1 MDESHAGSS
10 SQSTAGMCAC
20 RKYVGDA
27 RCSLGHKMLFSLALL
42 SAMSGLKDVWFLI
55 ILKLPAGKSFVVLGC
70 PSERSLL
77 LNPVRLRERVL
88 VLPPQLC
95 PAASCQALTGMLL
108 QLGFLPALGDSCLPR
123 GFVSSFLFF
132 FFLCSG
138 SQWAMNKALSLL
150 KAARLLSLS
159 VLI

>member
-1 MDESHAGSS
+1 MGGTDQDRGRMRAMRS

-77 LNPVRLRERVL
+77 LNQVRPREGVL

-95 PAASCQALTGMLL
+95 PAASCQALTGLLL

-123 GFVSSFLFF
+123 GFVSSFFF
-132 FFLCSG
+132 FFY
-138 SQWAMNKALSLL
+138 
-150 KAARLLSLS
+150 
-159 VLI
+159 VLIPSGQ